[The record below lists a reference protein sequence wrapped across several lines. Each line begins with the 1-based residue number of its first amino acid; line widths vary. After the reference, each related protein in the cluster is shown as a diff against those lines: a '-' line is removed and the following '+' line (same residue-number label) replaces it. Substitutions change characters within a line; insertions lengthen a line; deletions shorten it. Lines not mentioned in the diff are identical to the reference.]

1 MIKFKNLILGSIP
14 SKNHTDDCA
23 ITEGVIEYVDT
34 EESWYSMIAMNQE
47 ALKDKNITYKY
58 CEIHPCM
65 ILGVLASHIPFC
77 NHNQS
82 PRNTYQSAGKQAW
95 VFTLKTLK
103 SVWTLGTHS

>member
-1 MIKFKNLILGSIP
+1 M
-14 SKNHTDDCA
+14 
-23 ITEGVIEYVDT
+23 IEYVDT

-65 ILGVLASHIPFC
+65 ILGVLASHIPSC

-82 PRNTYQSAGKQAW
+82 PQNTYQSVGKQAGIYAQNFKKRMDTAGHILNYTAKPL
-95 VFTLKTLK
+95 VNTRVGRIFADC
-103 SVWTLGTHS
+103 